1 MPNRGVALVHGQLP
15 YRSLQRLLAVVI
27 ALHNAEE
34 GLTAGAY
41 LPRVRE
47 YIERVPALRDAG
59 LPPSL
64 AQLYFALVVVTL
76 VPALLVGWATTGRES
91 IAKREVVAVV
101 AAALLWNVFVPHLSA
116 MVVLRGYA
124 PGGLTALAVN
134 LPFCLYFFRRS
145 FREGMLTR
153 RQMALALILGFFL
166 LVIAPLVLLL

>member
-1 MPNRGVALVHGQLP
+1 MLLSRLS
-15 YRSLQRLLAVVI
+15 YRSLQRLLALVI

-41 LPRVRE
+41 LPRLRE
-47 YIERVPALRDAG
+47 HIERVPALRDAG

-91 IAKREVVAVV
+91 VAKREVVAVV
-101 AAALLWNVFVPHLSA
+101 AAALLWNVFLPHLSA

-145 FREGMLTR
+145 LREGMLTR
-153 RQMALALILGFFL
+153 RQMTLALILGFFL
-166 LVIAPLVLLL
+166 LVVAPLLLLL